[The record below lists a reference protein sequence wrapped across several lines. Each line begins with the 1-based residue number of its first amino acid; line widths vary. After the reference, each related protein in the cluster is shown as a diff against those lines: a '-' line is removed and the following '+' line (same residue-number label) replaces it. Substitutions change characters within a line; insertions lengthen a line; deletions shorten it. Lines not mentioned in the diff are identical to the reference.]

1 MKKKLLCLFLCLV
14 MMAALFAGCSETTNK
29 PGADHVL
36 QTGYARVDVTP
47 ADSMPLA
54 GFGDNRVSGE
64 VLDPLYITCVAFKDE
79 AGNTFLMY
87 HCDFL
92 SAYAPLLFNKKAVA
106 KQTGVPQ
113 DNIIVASTHN
123 HSAPT
128 IDADSDRFPLVE
140 DYQKLC
146 KDAMIKSAQDAI
158 ADLKPS
164 KMYVTRKQCE
174 NMTYVR
180 HFVRKNDTV
189 NGRGGSAGEAASY
202 KGYASQVDDNMELIK
217 FVREGGK
224 DILLMNWQ
232 GHPRGHG
239 TLDRQFYGE
248 SQEVRKS
255 YILSDVNQIR
265 VPLEE
270 ALDCHF
276 AYFLGASGNVN
287 NSTWI
292 AAHQLTKNYEQ
303 HGQKLAELA
312 VEASANFT
320 EVKTGTLKRAVA
332 NIEATSKNGDEG
344 SNIPISVFAIGEAAA
359 FAIVPY
365 EMFSQSALDIKEAS
379 TFDLT
384 FVVTCADG
392 SFGYMPTDPTFD
404 YDSGAY
410 ETDVTNYA
418 RGTAEQ
424 LVDGYKSLLN
434 QLKPSAS

>member
-1 MKKKLLCLFLCLV
+1 MKRIICLLLCLL
-14 MMAALFAGCSETTNK
+14 MSAALFVGCNDAESGDTTPK
-29 PGADHVL
+29 ADHVL
-36 QTGYARVDVTP
+36 QAGYGRVDVTP
-47 ADSMPLA
+47 DYSMPLA
-54 GFGDNRVSGE
+54 GFGDNRGSGE
-64 VLDPLYITCVAFKDE
+64 VLDPLYITCIALKDE

-92 SAYAPLLFNKKAVA
+92 SAYAPLLFNKKAIT
-106 KQTGVPQ
+106 KQTGVPGE
-113 DNIIVASTHN
+113 NIIVASTHN

-128 IDADSDRFPLVE
+128 IDADSDKFPMVE
-140 DYQKLC
+140 EYQDLC
-146 KDAMIKSAQDAI
+146 KDAMINSAKDAI

-164 KMYVTRKQCE
+164 KMYVTSKKCE
-174 NMTYVR
+174 HMTYVR
-180 HFVRKNDTV
+180 HFERKDGTID
-189 NGRGGSAGEAASY
+189 GRGGSAGGSY
-202 KGYASQVDDNMELIK
+202 KGYAAQVDDNMELVK

-239 TLDRQFYGE
+239 SIDTSFYGE
-248 SQEVRKS
+248 AKETRRS
-255 YILSDVNQIR
+255 YILSDVDQIR

-270 ALDCHF
+270 QLDCHF

-320 EVKTGTLKRAVA
+320 EVKTGTLQRVTA
-332 NIEATSKNGDEG
+332 NISVTSKNGDSG
-344 SNIPISVFAIGEAAA
+344 SNIPISVLAIGDAAA

-365 EMFSQSALDIKEAS
+365 EMFSESALDIKEAS
-379 TFDLT
+379 NFDLT
-384 FVVTCADG
+384 FVVTCAEG
-392 SFGYMPTDPTFD
+392 SYGYMPTDFTFD
-404 YDSGAY
+404 YDAGAY

-424 LVDGYKSLLN
+424 LVDGYKALLN
-434 QLKPSAS
+434 QLKAE